1 MISLA
6 KNVFE
11 KKSFYKDF
19 IHYKESLMLLG
30 TYVAAFGFL
39 ILWEFHIKQEELIG
53 QKLILILQSIILLF
67 NKDSSTIIY
76 LVYFSLSY
84 AKKGEN

>member
-1 MISLA
+1 MFL
-6 KNVFE
+6 

-19 IHYKESLMLLG
+19 IYNKESLTLLG

-39 ILWEFHIKQEELIG
+39 ILREFHIKKKELIG
-53 QKLILILQSIILLF
+53 QKLILIFQSIILLF
-67 NKDSSTIIY
+67 SKDSSTIIY

-84 AKKGEN
+84 AKKGEK